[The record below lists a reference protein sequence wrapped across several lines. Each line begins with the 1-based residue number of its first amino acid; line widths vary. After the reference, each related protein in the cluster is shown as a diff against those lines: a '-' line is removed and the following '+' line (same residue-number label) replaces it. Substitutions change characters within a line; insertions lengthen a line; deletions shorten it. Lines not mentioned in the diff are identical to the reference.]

1 MNLDNEKIQYGGLE
15 GQAEFRKIMEEK
27 KLHILQEK
35 QSDLIDRQKHHIE
48 EQDKCISELLKYIEE
63 QRKEMASSHE
73 YQQKCLVQSRLA
85 LRKSDI
91 SIIVAVLSL
100 ISSVLI
106 ALLG

>member
-27 KLHILQEK
+27 KLHILREK

-48 EQDKCISELLKYIEE
+48 EQSKCISELLKYIEG

-73 YQQKCLVQSRLA
+73 YQQICLVQSKRA
-85 LRKSDI
+85 LN
-91 SIIVAVLSL
+91 VAVASF
-100 ISSVLI
+100 IATIII
-106 ALLG
+106 ALFN